1 MRHGLHRFTHF
12 LKSAENLLQQ
22 ANQQPNPSLWLL
34 KNNGRTPFFML
45 EALAKLYEAFHHKK
59 IFKKLR
65 ENHFKIIEDGLGQL
79 DYYDFY
85 ISEFEN
91 IITVPRTAITYIKDQ
106 FQKKSTELNELLL
119 KKGWIGEHNN
129 RIAKIHKKLDAVDW
143 KKEKKEVKFLLNY
156 YDDEIKE
163 IIDFYKKSDS
173 PFTQL
178 EEQVHELRRKLR
190 WLSIYPQALLGCV
203 QYTRSGH
210 PPENL
215 NKYFTEEI
223 IHSPYNVFPEA
234 GENRHFLLLEKN
246 NFLALSWMINELG
259 KEKDKGLGLYLL
271 AEALEQTE
279 KTDSNY
285 AMVRAGEILLGN
297 AKARDQILQ
306 NCHSICNAYFKEGS
320 LQQLVQGIAV
330 ARA

>member
-1 MRHGLHRFTHF
+1 MRPGLHRFTHF
-12 LKSAENLLQQ
+12 LNSAENLLQQ

-143 KKEKKEVKFLLNY
+143 KKEKKEVKA
-156 YDDEIKE
+156 
-163 IIDFYKKSDS
+163 S
-173 PFTQL
+173 
-178 EEQVHELRRKLR
+178 
-190 WLSIYPQALLGCV
+190 A
-203 QYTRSGH
+203 TR
-210 PPENL
+210 
-215 NKYFTEEI
+215 KYFNCCRMKNRSARHALTMEKFS
-223 IHSPYNVFPEA
+223 SP
-234 GENRHFLLLEKN
+234 
-246 NFLALSWMINELG
+246 
-259 KEKDKGLGLYLL
+259 
-271 AEALEQTE
+271 
-279 KTDSNY
+279 KTASS
-285 AMVRAGEILLGN
+285 MRCV
-297 AKARDQILQ
+297 
-306 NCHSICNAYFKEGS
+306 
-320 LQQLVQGIAV
+320 
-330 ARA
+330 